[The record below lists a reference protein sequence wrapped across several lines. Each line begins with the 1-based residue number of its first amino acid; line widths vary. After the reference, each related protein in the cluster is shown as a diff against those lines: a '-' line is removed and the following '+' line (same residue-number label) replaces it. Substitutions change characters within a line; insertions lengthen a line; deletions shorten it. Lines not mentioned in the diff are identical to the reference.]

1 MLLEVFFELRYRFL
15 PNVRWIP
22 NHTVKPARAHDLAD
36 GGGHAA
42 LCRGGSRTA
51 PTFGWRI
58 ALRAT
63 IRLCSG
69 DVPIAGRRWGHR
81 RYSGNEIP
89 IEGVDAVAFI
99 FRKQHA
105 LVIDIRADQ
114 GIPAHDVVF

>member
-58 ALRAT
+58 ALRRRSVFVAAMSPSPVAGGDTGAT
-63 IRLCSG
+63 
-69 DVPIAGRRWGHR
+69 AGTKFQ
-81 RYSGNEIP
+81 S
-89 IEGVDAVAFI
+89 
-99 FRKQHA
+99 KA
-105 LVIDIRADQ
+105 LMRSRSSSANNM
-114 GIPAHDVVF
+114 PWS